1 MIYLEVIKKVSS
13 VLNKEEKVQSFF
25 LLISILFAILLE
37 TFGLASFFPLM
48 SAVVDQNYFSNPF
61 YQKVSSF
68 FGIKSINLNIFFIFF
83 ISLFIF
89 KNIYLV
95 IITYWQNYF
104 TNKVSLRI
112 GNDLYSSYLNKNLS
126 FHLKSNSAYLIR
138 NINESTTIDA
148 VLLRILV
155 LINEFLL
162 IIGIVVLLFYVNFL
176 VTSSILFIII
186 LTLFIYN
193 LFTKSTIKSF
203 GEKKFLYTGSYMKN
217 LFEGINGFKEI
228 LLFNKKNFFIK
239 KNFEYR
245 KRLLNFQLIF
255 SIFAYLP
262 RAIIEVICIISFMIL
277 IHLLM
282 KNQNTIQ
289 DIIPIIAVFSASAF
303 RLFPSA
309 LKIFTSLQSFSYFK
323 PIIDNLENETRNRY
337 TDVDVD
343 VKENLN
349 EAQEIAFAKEINI
362 SGVNFQYSDNK
373 NLLSNVNLKIKKG
386 NTIGIIGKSGVGK
399 STFLNIFT
407 GLLQPTKGTIL
418 VDGLDL
424 VNKMTSWRKK
434 LGYVSQEIFLLDSSI
449 VENIA
454 FGTSKENIN
463 YQKIDK
469 CINLAE
475 LDIYIDQLKDGF
487 NTMVGEKG
495 IRISGGQRQRLGL
508 ARALYNE
515 PDILILD
522 EATNSL
528 DINTENT
535 ILNTLKNLKNEFT
548 ILMISHHENPLKIAD
563 EIYELKSN
571 TLQKK
576 IR

>member
-148 VLLRILV
+148 ILLRILV

-337 TDVDVD
+337 TDVDED